1 MTLFREAAAAEGE
14 RRAGAPG
21 GARRHLPRPAALAA
35 LAPPREAAP
44 PSIRGLWPPGYKGAA
59 VRPQL
64 GWGDSL
70 PSEGLPPRGL
80 PPDHLLCFATLP
92 PGTTRGRAH
101 RTSGWRRDAGL
112 TGHGSLSYP
121 QPPAPSD
128 GTPCPNGLWRPA
140 RLRRRRHDP
149 GTTAPHLP
157 ECRLKGGPCA
167 PLGTDPSGRLQDQR
181 GAAALKLSPCHARP
195 WATVLSFGWD
205 PTPVHSQSP
214 TFTLAKTEQLCQ
226 EHQQQ
231 TLSVHADKRSNHENH
246 GKSALEP
253 TRVSGTRVTAHRGAS
268 QLSGGSETPDPP

>member
-14 RRAGAPG
+14 RRAGGAGRGTPPSASSRC
-21 GARRHLPRPAALAA
+21 ARRTRTSPRGRAAINTRSVAA
-35 LAPPREAAP
+35 RVQRSGCSASARVGRQLTERRP
-44 PSIRGLWPPGYKGAA
+44 PSARPPA
-59 VRPQL
+59 RP
-64 GWGDSL
+64 
-70 PSEGLPPRGL
+70 
-80 PPDHLLCFATLP
+80 LLCFATLP

-226 EHQQQ
+226 KHQQQ
-231 TLSVHADKRSNHENH
+231 TLSVHANKSSNHENH
-246 GKSALEP
+246 GKSALKP